1 MDDNELLIK
10 NKEVAMIIQKESK
23 IGHLTDIDTIIDF
36 AEIEL
41 DDAEKIFAALTEE
54 NEFIELRLIQ
64 DDEGKNYYYSA
75 TDMTDKYAN
84 IMMGLNNNDFLKLIA
99 DSVRYESKV
108 YPRPTYLKQ
117 FTSSPY
123 NIEEIKL
130 LEILDEIN
138 ENSDYSDLKYTEA
151 SNGVRF
157 IYSDRHMKP
166 GYAKYLAEWIE
177 VKQDEIP

>member
-10 NKEVAMIIQKESK
+10 NKEVAMIIRKESK
-23 IGHLTDIDTIIDF
+23 IGHLTNIDTIIDF

-41 DDAEKIFAALTEE
+41 DDAEKVISALNDE
-54 NEFIELRLIQ
+54 NEFIELKLIQ
-64 DDEGKNYYYSA
+64 DSEGKNYYYSA
-75 TDMTDKYAN
+75 NEMTDKYAN

-123 NIEEIKL
+123 NFEENKL
-130 LEILDEIN
+130 LEILDSIN

>member
-10 NKEVAMIIQKESK
+10 NKEIALMIKKASK
-23 IGHLTDIDTIIDF
+23 AGQLTDMDTIINLT
-36 AEIEL
+36 EIKIE
-41 DDAEKIFAALTEE
+41 DSEKIISNLSEE
-54 NEFIELRLIQ
+54 NEFIELKIIQ
-64 DDEGKNYYYSA
+64 DSEGKNYYYSA
-75 TDMTDKYAN
+75 TEMTDKYAD

-123 NIEEIKL
+123 NIEELTL
-130 LEILDEIN
+130 LEILDSIN

-157 IYSDRHMKP
+157 IYSDKHMKP